1 MKKIA
6 ECFAGTPAEERVIGI
21 HVGDN
26 VYEALSFVCYYARN
40 VQDEYVVIPERKD
53 GMVILEP
60 PKWNPIRQAN
70 FVASLNK
77 MAVDQAKKRYPE
89 METPNERPFTCLS
102 FARKSFMN
110 ELNNREQEQ
119 YAEPTTKKSSK
130 QIVKRTL
137 VVIGLA
143 LAVYVV
149 YSVIYLFISP
159 DRNIQQIYLVPEN
172 AAFIIQSSAPIEDW
186 EKFSGSETWQC
197 LKKAKSFEEVT
208 KSVEKLDSVVK
219 SNKVLLSL
227 VGKRDMLISLHKT
240 RATDWDFLLI
250 LDMQKASKMDLV
262 KDQLE
267 TVLVMSGFTV
277 TNRMHS
283 GINILEMRDPDTRDI
298 FYIAFVDNHLVGSY
312 TSGLIESAIDSRNK
326 PKIGLDQAFIET
338 EKLVSGKGLV
348 RVFINYERIP
358 QFMSIYLGT
367 RNEYID
373 MFSNSMNFA
382 GLYLNMG
389 KDKMEV
395 KGYTLKKDSVDPYIT
410 ALLNSGKHKMKAHEI
425 LSRRTALYT
434 NIGFNNPM
442 TFVKELENALSVHDK
457 QLYDSYQNSRKKIEG
472 LFGISL
478 EENFLS
484 WMSGEFAIT
493 QSEPGLLGR
502 EPELV
507 LAIRAKSIKDARENM
522 ELIEKKVKRRTPV
535 KIKTVNYK
543 DFEINYV
550 EMKGF
555 FRLFFG
561 KLFNKFEKPYY
572 TYVDD
577 YVVFSN
583 KAASLLSFVED
594 YEQKN
599 LLKDNPGFKDAFSYL
614 KSSST
619 IFLYTDVRKFYS
631 QLKLMMNPATWNE
644 IQSNKDVL
652 YSFPYWTMQVIGD
665 SQSASLQYVMDYSP
679 YEPEELVEVATDEE
693 DEEMNEDVVT
703 EKEQLSELKRFYVEK
718 FEGNVLR
725 EFYPEGALKS
735 EAEVKEGKRHGRY
748 REYYENGKLRLRGK
762 YSHNQPKGTWKYYTE
777 EGKFER
783 KEKF

>member
-1 MKKIA
+1 MM
-6 ECFAGTPAEERVIGI
+6 EELHNG
-21 HVGDN
+21 
-26 VYEALSFVCYYARN
+26 
-40 VQDEYVVIPERKD
+40 Q
-53 GMVILEP
+53 
-60 PKWNPIRQAN
+60 
-70 FVASLNK
+70 
-77 MAVDQAKKRYPE
+77 
-89 METPNERPFTCLS
+89 
-102 FARKSFMN
+102 
-110 ELNNREQEQ
+110 QEQ
-119 YAEPTTKKSSK
+119 YVDPDKKK
-130 QIVKRTL
+130 NAQKIVKRTL
-137 VVIGLA
+137 VTVGLA
-143 LAVYVV
+143 LAVYIL
-149 YSVIYLFISP
+149 YSIVYLFVSP
-159 DRNIQQIYLVPEN
+159 DRNIQQIYLIPED

-208 KSVEKLDSVVK
+208 ASVEKLDSVVK

-227 VGKRDMLISLHKT
+227 VGERDMLISLHKT
-240 RATDWDFLLI
+240 RATNWDFLLV
-250 LDMQKASKMDLV
+250 LDMQKASKMDLLKEQV
-262 KDQLE
+262 E

-277 TNRMHS
+277 TSRMHS

-312 TSGLIESAIDSRNK
+312 TSALVESAINSRNK
-326 PKIGLDQAFIET
+326 PKIGLDQSFIET

-348 RVFINYERIP
+348 RVFINYARIP

-367 RNEYID
+367 RNEYVD
-373 MFSNSMNFA
+373 LFSNSMNFA
-382 GLYLNMG
+382 GLYLNAN
-389 KDKMEV
+389 KDRMEV
-395 KGYTLKKDSVDPYIT
+395 KGYTLRKDSADPYVT

-425 LSRRTALYT
+425 LSGRTALYT
-434 NIGFNNPM
+434 NIGFYNPV

-457 QLYDSYQNSRKKIEG
+457 QLYDSYQSSRKKIEG

-478 EENFLS
+478 EDNFLS

-493 QSEPGLLGR
+493 QSEPGLLGYD
-502 EPELV
+502 PELI
-507 LAIRAKSIKDARENM
+507 LAVRAKSIKDARKNM
-522 ELIEKKVKRRTPV
+522 EFIEKKIKRRTPV
-535 KIKTVNYK
+535 KVKTVNYK

-561 KLFNKFEKPYY
+561 KLFDKFEKPYY

-583 KAASLLSFVED
+583 KASSLLSFVED

-599 LLKDNPGFKDAFSYL
+599 LLKNNQGFKDALSYM

-619 IFLYTDVRKFYS
+619 IFLYTDMHKFYS
-631 QLKLMMNPATWNE
+631 QLKPMMNASTWNE

-652 YSFPYWTMQVIGD
+652 FSFPYWTMQVIGD
-665 SQSASLQYVMDYSP
+665 SRSASLQYVMDYAP
-679 YEPEELVEVATDEE
+679 YEPEETVTSVATDED
-693 DEEMNEDVVT
+693 DEEMNEDAET
-703 EKEQLSELKRFYVEK
+703 EKEQMGELKRFYVEK

-735 EAEVKEGKRHGRY
+735 ESEVKEGKRHGRY
-748 REYYENGKLRLRGK
+748 REYYEDGTLKLRGK
-762 YSHNQPKGTWKYYTE
+762 YANNKPKGTWKYYTDK
-777 EGKFER
+777 GKFDH

>member
-1 MKKIA
+1 MM
-6 ECFAGTPAEERVIGI
+6 EELHNG
-21 HVGDN
+21 
-26 VYEALSFVCYYARN
+26 
-40 VQDEYVVIPERKD
+40 Q
-53 GMVILEP
+53 
-60 PKWNPIRQAN
+60 
-70 FVASLNK
+70 
-77 MAVDQAKKRYPE
+77 
-89 METPNERPFTCLS
+89 
-102 FARKSFMN
+102 
-110 ELNNREQEQ
+110 QEQ
-119 YAEPTTKKSSK
+119 YVDPDKKK
-130 QIVKRTL
+130 NAQKIVKRTL
-137 VVIGLA
+137 VTVGLA
-143 LAVYVV
+143 LAVYIL
-149 YSVIYLFISP
+149 YSIVYLFVSP
-159 DRNIQQIYLVPEN
+159 DRNIQQIYLIPED

-208 KSVEKLDSVVK
+208 ASVEKLDSVVK

-227 VGKRDMLISLHKT
+227 VGERDMLISLHKT
-240 RATDWDFLLI
+240 RATNWDFLLV
-250 LDMQKASKMDLV
+250 LDMQKASKMDLL
-262 KDQLE
+262 KDQVE

-277 TNRMHS
+277 TSRMHN

-312 TSGLIESAIDSRNK
+312 TSALVESAINSRNK
-326 PKIGLDQAFIET
+326 PKIGLDQSFIET

-348 RVFINYERIP
+348 RVFINYARIP

-367 RNEYID
+367 RNEYVD
-373 MFSNSMNFA
+373 LFSNSMNFA
-382 GLYLNMG
+382 GLYLNAN
-389 KDKMEV
+389 KDRMEV
-395 KGYTLKKDSVDPYIT
+395 KGYTLRKDSADPYVT

-425 LSRRTALYT
+425 LSGRTALYT
-434 NIGFNNPM
+434 NIGFNNPV

-457 QLYDSYQNSRKKIEG
+457 QLYDSYQSSRKKIEG

-478 EENFLS
+478 EDNFLS

-493 QSEPGLLGR
+493 QSEPGLLGYD
-502 EPELV
+502 PELI
-507 LAIRAKSIKDARENM
+507 LAVRAKSIKDARKNM
-522 ELIEKKVKRRTPV
+522 EFIEKKIKRRTPV
-535 KIKTVNYK
+535 KVKTVNYK

-561 KLFNKFEKPYY
+561 KLFDKFEKPYY

-583 KAASLLSFVED
+583 KASSLLSFVED

-599 LLKDNPGFKDAFSYL
+599 LLKNNQGFKDALSYM

-619 IFLYTDVRKFYS
+619 IFLYTDMHKFYS
-631 QLKLMMNPATWNE
+631 QLKPMMNASTWNE

-652 YSFPYWTMQVIGD
+652 FSFPYWTMQVIGD
-665 SQSASLQYVMDYSP
+665 SRSASLQYVMDYAP
-679 YEPEELVEVATDEE
+679 YEPEETVTSVATDED
-693 DEEMNEDVVT
+693 DEEMNEDAET
-703 EKEQLSELKRFYVEK
+703 EKEQMGELKCFYVEK

-735 EAEVKEGKRHGRY
+735 ESEVKEGKRHGRY
-748 REYYENGKLRLRGK
+748 REYYEDGTLKLRGK
-762 YSHNQPKGTWKYYTE
+762 YANNKPKGTWKYYTDK
-777 EGKFER
+777 GKFDH

>member
-1 MKKIA
+1 
-6 ECFAGTPAEERVIGI
+6 
-21 HVGDN
+21 
-26 VYEALSFVCYYARN
+26 
-40 VQDEYVVIPERKD
+40 
-53 GMVILEP
+53 
-60 PKWNPIRQAN
+60 
-70 FVASLNK
+70 
-77 MAVDQAKKRYPE
+77 
-89 METPNERPFTCLS
+89 
-102 FARKSFMN
+102 MN

-358 QFMSIYLGT
+358 
-367 RNEYID
+367 
-373 MFSNSMNFA
+373 
-382 GLYLNMG
+382 
-389 KDKMEV
+389 
-395 KGYTLKKDSVDPYIT
+395 
-410 ALLNSGKHKMKAHEI
+410 
-425 LSRRTALYT
+425 
-434 NIGFNNPM
+434 
-442 TFVKELENALSVHDK
+442 
-457 QLYDSYQNSRKKIEG
+457 
-472 LFGISL
+472 
-478 EENFLS
+478 
-484 WMSGEFAIT
+484 
-493 QSEPGLLGR
+493 
-502 EPELV
+502 
-507 LAIRAKSIKDARENM
+507 
-522 ELIEKKVKRRTPV
+522 
-535 KIKTVNYK
+535 
-543 DFEINYV
+543 
-550 EMKGF
+550 
-555 FRLFFG
+555 
-561 KLFNKFEKPYY
+561 
-572 TYVDD
+572 
-577 YVVFSN
+577 
-583 KAASLLSFVED
+583 
-594 YEQKN
+594 
-599 LLKDNPGFKDAFSYL
+599 
-614 KSSST
+614 
-619 IFLYTDVRKFYS
+619 
-631 QLKLMMNPATWNE
+631 
-644 IQSNKDVL
+644 
-652 YSFPYWTMQVIGD
+652 
-665 SQSASLQYVMDYSP
+665 
-679 YEPEELVEVATDEE
+679 
-693 DEEMNEDVVT
+693 
-703 EKEQLSELKRFYVEK
+703 
-718 FEGNVLR
+718 
-725 EFYPEGALKS
+725 
-735 EAEVKEGKRHGRY
+735 
-748 REYYENGKLRLRGK
+748 
-762 YSHNQPKGTWKYYTE
+762 
-777 EGKFER
+777 
-783 KEKF
+783 

>member
-1 MKKIA
+1 M
-6 ECFAGTPAEERVIGI
+6 
-21 HVGDN
+21 D
-26 VYEALSFVCYYARN
+26 
-40 VQDEYVVIPERKD
+40 
-53 GMVILEP
+53 
-60 PKWNPIRQAN
+60 
-70 FVASLNK
+70 
-77 MAVDQAKKRYPE
+77 
-89 METPNERPFTCLS
+89 
-102 FARKSFMN
+102 
-110 ELNNREQEQ
+110 ELNCGQGEQNAGPEK
-119 YAEPTTKKSSK
+119 KKSTSK
-130 QIVKRTL
+130 IVKRTL
-137 VVIGLA
+137 VVAALA

-149 YSVIYLFISP
+149 YSVVYLLVSP
-159 DRNIQQIYLVPEN
+159 DRNIQQIYLVPED

-227 VGKRDMLISLHKT
+227 VGERDMLISLHKT
-240 RATDWDFLLI
+240 RATEWDFLLI
-250 LDMQKASKMDLV
+250 LDMQKTSKMDLL
-262 KDQLE
+262 KDQVE

-277 TNRMHS
+277 TNRMHN
-283 GINILEMRDPDTRDI
+283 GINILEMRDSETRDI

-312 TSGLIESAIDSRNK
+312 TSGLVESAIDSRNK
-326 PKIGLDQAFIET
+326 PKIGLDQSFIET

-348 RVFINYERIP
+348 RVFVNYARVP

-373 MFSNSMNFA
+373 LFSNSMNFA
-382 GLYLNMG
+382 GLYLNTN
-389 KDKMEV
+389 KERMEV
-395 KGYTLKKDSVDPYIT
+395 KGYTLKKDSADPYVT

-425 LSRRTALYT
+425 LSGRTALYT
-434 NIGFNNPM
+434 NIGFNSPV
-442 TFVKELENALSVHDK
+442 TFVKELENALSVHNK
-457 QLYDSYQNSRKKIEG
+457 QLYDSYQSSRKKIEG

-493 QSEPGLLGR
+493 QSEPGLLGHD
-502 EPELV
+502 PELI
-507 LAIRAKSIKDARENM
+507 LAIRAKSIKDARKNM
-522 ELIEKKVKRRTPV
+522 EFIEKKIKRRTPV
-535 KIKTVNYK
+535 KIKTANYK

-561 KLFNKFEKPYY
+561 KLFDKFEKPYY

-599 LLKDNPGFKDAFSYL
+599 LLKNNPGFENALSYL

-631 QLKLMMNPATWNE
+631 QLKPMMNPATWNE

-652 YSFPYWTMQVIGD
+652 YSFPYWTMQIIGED
-665 SQSASLQYVMDYSP
+665 QSASLQYVMDYSP
-679 YEPEELVEVATDEE
+679 YQLEEVDVAIATDE
-693 DEEMNEDVVT
+693 DDKEMNEDAET
-703 EKEQLSELKRFYVEK
+703 EKEQMSELKRFYIEK

-748 REYYENGKLRLRGK
+748 REYYEDGTLKLRGK
-762 YSHNQPKGTWKYYTE
+762 YANNKPKGTWKYYTE
-777 EGKFER
+777 DGKFER